1 VLAHTVL
8 EGHRFAV
15 RLIKAGEPL
24 LSWGFPF
31 GIAMTEIATAD
42 YVCNQSMLDAL
53 AVRRLDGAKLPAQPN
68 FSDTLPAFVFDESA
82 FRGGPAVERV
92 ERPGTFAGFRRPG
105 GRGVGTRNFIVILG
119 TTSRTASFARQLAA
133 HLQPLARVHPSLDG
147 IVAVA
152 HTEGGGNSEPHNADE
167 VLRALAG
174 FVVHPNVG
182 AVLAVDY
189 GVEPVANARLRSFM
203 EEHGY
208 PLADVPHRFLT
219 LSGPLA
225 AGLAEGER
233 VVRDWLPH
241 VSAERRTNEPISRLQ
256 VALQCGGSDA
266 FSGVSG
272 NPLAGAVTHEI
283 IRHGGAAVLTETD
296 EASAPRLIF

>member
-1 VLAHTVL
+1 M
-8 EGHRFAV
+8 
-15 RLIKAGEPL
+15 P
-24 LSWGFPF
+24 
-31 GIAMTEIATAD
+31 
-42 YVCNQSMLDAL
+42 
-53 AVRRLDGAKLPAQPN
+53 DGAKLPAQPN
-68 FSDTLPAFVFDESA
+68 FSDTLPAFVFDASACLRMGSAVRGVES
-82 FRGGPAVERV
+82 PASSRIS
-92 ERPGTFAGFRRPG
+92 PMG

-219 LSGPLA
+219 LSGPLT

-256 VALQCGGSDA
+256 VGPLPAEGTRMRFPASLATRWPAQSRMRLSDM
-266 FSGVSG
+266 
-272 NPLAGAVTHEI
+272 GA
-283 IRHGGAAVLTETD
+283 R
-296 EASAPRLIF
+296 RC